1 MVIEESNLHFAFD
14 EDVQAIK
21 FDDTEFYRKYYN
33 KMPNAKGVDILASSK
48 DVMQLIEI
56 KNCTGYETENMWRT
70 SVNNS
75 NIKAAPHNLDVND
88 RDSLDIEVAKKVA
101 STIACLLGAWT
112 KMERSDKAMK
122 LAGFWK
128 EICDV
133 KIVKD
138 KKYILVT
145 LFLEGNF
152 SANAPKSRS
161 KRMIMKRL
169 QESINDKLSWL
180 NCKVAVVDSDTY
192 NKRYFNIN

>member
-88 RDSLDIEVAKKVA
+88 RDSLDIEVAKK
-101 STIACLLGAWT
+101 
-112 KMERSDKAMK
+112 
-122 LAGFWK
+122 
-128 EICDV
+128 
-133 KIVKD
+133 
-138 KKYILVT
+138 
-145 LFLEGNF
+145 
-152 SANAPKSRS
+152 
-161 KRMIMKRL
+161 
-169 QESINDKLSWL
+169 
-180 NCKVAVVDSDTY
+180 
-192 NKRYFNIN
+192 